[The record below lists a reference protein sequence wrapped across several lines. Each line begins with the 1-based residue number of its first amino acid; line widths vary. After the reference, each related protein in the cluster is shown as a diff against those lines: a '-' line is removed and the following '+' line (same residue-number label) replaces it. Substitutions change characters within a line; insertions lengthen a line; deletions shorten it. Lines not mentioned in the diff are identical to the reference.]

1 MFLFHFLAVL
11 IVYLEIEELI
21 LYVHDV
27 LCNLQLAFENV
38 GVGIPTSAEV
48 RVPNFRRFFSM
59 LEG

>member
-27 LCNLQLAFENV
+27 CNLQLDFKNV
-38 GVGIPTSAEV
+38 GVGTPASAEV
-48 RVPNFRRFFSM
+48 QVPNFSRFFPC
-59 LEG
+59 